1 MSNEGEQVQLGAIV
15 AERTFEAFRA
25 DGRNVLMTVR
35 LGRRFESPLTETTDV
50 PSRSQESAMGEFIP
64 PGVKT
69 LSLRCNTQ
77 SISLG

>member
-35 LGRRFESPLTETTDV
+35 LGMPFREAANGDYRC
-50 PSRSQESAMGEFIP
+50 PSRSQESAMSGFLRLGAKI
-64 PGVKT
+64 
-69 LSLRCNTQ
+69 LSLRSNMQ
-77 SISLG
+77 SIFLG